1 MTSLVPD
8 TRIKAVRRFNRLYTR
23 IIGALDAGLVRTP
36 YSLAEARMLYELLQ
50 RGTTEVTELRRELDL
65 DAGYLSR
72 LLSQLASDGLVMKG
86 KSVGDARRQTVWLTE
101 EGIEAAGTLDQRATD
116 QIRALL
122 DPMAESDQRDLIDAM
137 RVISDRI
144 GGQPDTGALLL
155 RPPGPGDF
163 GWVIERHGALY
174 AQEYG
179 WDSTFEAMVARIV
192 ADYIENRDPV
202 RDAGWIAEVDG
213 RQAGCVFCVQA
224 GEGPANETRA
234 KLRMLLVEP
243 TARGL
248 GVGSR
253 LVDQCVQFATS
264 AGYRRLTLWTNDV
277 LVAARRIYER
287 AGFRLVDEQPHRSFG
302 HDLVGQTLRLD
313 LPVTPAET

>member
-23 IIGALDAGLVRTP
+23 IIGALDAGLVHTP
-36 YSLAEARMLYELLQ
+36 YSLAEARVLYELAQ
-50 RGTTEVTELRRELDL
+50 RDITEVADLRRELDL

-72 LLSQLASDGLVMKG
+72 LLSQLASDGLVEKG
-86 KSVGDARRQTVWLTE
+86 KSAGDARKQTVRLTK
-101 EGIEAAGTLDQRATD
+101 EGIEAAGTLDQRATE
-116 QIRALL
+116 QIRELL
-122 DPMAESDQRDLIDAM
+122 DPMTESDQHDLVDAM

-144 GGQPDTGALLL
+144 GERSGTSAVVL

-163 GWVIERHGALY
+163 GWVIQRHGALY
-174 AQEYG
+174 AHEFD
-179 WDSTFEAMVARIV
+179 WDNTFEAMVARIV

-213 RQAGCVFCVQA
+213 RPVGCVFCVQA
-224 GEGPANETRA
+224 DENTA

-243 TARGL
+243 VARGL

-253 LVDQCVQFATS
+253 LVDQCVRFATS
-264 AGYRRLTLWTNDV
+264 AGYRTLTLWTNDV
-277 LVAARRIYER
+277 LVAARRIYQR
-287 AGFRLVDEQPHRSFG
+287 AGFRLVDEQPHHSFG
-302 HDLVGQTLRLD
+302 HDLVGQTWRLD